1 MRVCVPSCMEGIYL
15 IVQLSTTVHESSR
28 FNLTNSLCPNCS
40 QKLIQKYGKDP
51 LFSLYSASLI
61 CEYMC
66 SFLLSVV
73 NAIPT
78 CPLGLWSN
86 ARYCEYYGMWY
97 CTQCHQDHKSF
108 VPARV
113 VHFWDFAAYGV
124 CNEAMEHILEGF
136 NMPILTVT
144 DPNSKV
150 QNSLQPVKVK
160 LLMYVSSTQL

>member
-1 MRVCVPSCMEGIYL
+1 MGT
-15 IVQLSTTVHESSR
+15 LSTTVHESSR

-40 QKLIQKYGKDP
+40 QKLIQKY
-51 LFSLYSASLI
+51 
-61 CEYMC
+61 
-66 SFLLSVV
+66 
-73 NAIPT
+73 
-78 CPLGLWSN
+78 GLWSN

-113 VHFWDFAAYGV
+113 VHFWDFAAYGA

-144 DPNSKV
+144 DPNPKV